1 MKQWISR
8 IFKQVKDNL
17 HNYHEVST
25 LRSKSVNLFTS
36 INAQRELVKITEE
49 YVYFLS
55 ERSSE
60 AFCQKILIFLTSFV
74 C

>member
-8 IFKQVKDNL
+8 VFKQVKENL
-17 HNYHEVST
+17 HNYHQVST
-25 LRSKSVNLFTS
+25 LRSKSVHLFTS

-60 AFCQKILIFLTSFV
+60 RYLFFSLPLSANSRK
-74 C
+74 